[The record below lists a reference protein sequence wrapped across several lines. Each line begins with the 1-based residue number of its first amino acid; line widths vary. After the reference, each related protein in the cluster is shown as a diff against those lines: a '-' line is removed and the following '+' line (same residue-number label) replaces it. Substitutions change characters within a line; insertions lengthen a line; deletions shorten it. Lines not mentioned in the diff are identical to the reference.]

1 LRWLLERVE
10 AVRRAATGRDA
21 AKADLEDA
29 EEPSVSSI
37 EPTDTTHEIDDVP
50 RPRETDTHA
59 DLTAALARSEPLH
72 LRDCELEVS
81 LSGLAEFDKCPRR
94 YLLTHVVGLAT
105 PAHEQ
110 REAIRGL
117 QLLPFVPRKAADD
130 DDPGDRAPPS
140 LAEAR
145 ARGRLVHY

>member
-94 YLLTHVVGLAT
+94 DLLTHVARLDA
-105 PAHEQ
+105 PAHGQ
-110 REAIRGL
+110 RDAL
-117 QLLPFVPRKAADD
+117 
-130 DDPGDRAPPS
+130 
-140 LAEAR
+140 
-145 ARGRLVHY
+145 RGRQPLACVPPMA